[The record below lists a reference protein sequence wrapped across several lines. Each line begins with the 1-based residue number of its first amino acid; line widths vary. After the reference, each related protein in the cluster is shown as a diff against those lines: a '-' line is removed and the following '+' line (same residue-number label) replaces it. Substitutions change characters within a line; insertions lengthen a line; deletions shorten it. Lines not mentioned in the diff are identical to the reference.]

1 MTSPEAA
8 REQRARGRKL
18 NHIIEDHDDGYYE
31 IDLTGDFVFFNQAII
46 NMSGYSAAELKTLNS
61 SELVASE
68 NLADV
73 RQMFQDILAK
83 DIATHYVETNFV
95 RKDGCTIFVKMTAA
109 VVKSIKLEPV
119 GFHGFVRDITERRIQ
134 EEQQEQIRR
143 QLDDSNESLEIAVAN
158 ANQMA
163 VEAEVA
169 NIELNQIFNTSL
181 DGMWIL
187 DLNRHVLRAND
198 TMHDML
204 GLSKEE
210 IVGRKCYDVLAG
222 NCCDNQECTVKRIKR
237 RKLPVRTDIEMFTR
251 GKPTPYTL
259 TATPF
264 YGLEHE
270 LVGVLEN
277 FRDIT
282 ERKEAESALQAAN
295 DELQRLATLDG
306 LTDIANRRSLDE
318 RLKHEWRRVT
328 REKGELALIICDV
341 DFFKKY
347 NDAYGHQEGDECLK
361 SVARALEAGVR
372 RPADFVARYG
382 GEEFAAILPNTDL
395 AGAVCV
401 AENIRRAVME
411 LQVEHKDS
419 TAAPV
424 VTLSLGVACARPA
437 VGHLPEILLTT
448 ADQAL
453 YRAKE
458 AGRNRVA
465 SNEVVFPEGS
475 NYGCVPQIR
484 QMNSAR
490 LISI

>member
-1 MTSPEAA
+1 MTKPEAA
-8 REQRARGRKL
+8 RERKASGRKL
-18 NHIIEDHDDGYYE
+18 SHIIDEHDDGYYE
-31 IDLTGDFVFFNQAII
+31 IDLSGNFVFFNNAIV
-46 NMSGYSAAELKTLNS
+46 NMSGYPAAELEGLNS
-61 SELVASE
+61 SELVDPE

-73 RQMFQDILAK
+73 RQMFEEILAR
-83 DIATHYVETNFV
+83 DIATHYVEINF
-95 RKDGCTIFVKMTAA
+95 RKKDGRTIFVKMTAA
-109 VVKSIKLEPV
+109 LVKSVQMEPV

-134 EEQQEQIRR
+134 EEQQARIRN
-143 QLDDSNESLEIAVAN
+143 QLDESYESLEIAIAN

-187 DLNRHVLRAND
+187 DLKRNVLKAND
-198 TMHDML
+198 TMLNML

-210 IVGRKCYDVLAG
+210 IVGRKCHDVLAG
-222 NCCDNQECTVKRIKR
+222 NCCDNRECTVKRIKR
-237 RKLPVRTDIEMFTR
+237 RKIPVRTDVEMFTQ

-264 YGLEHE
+264 YGIEHE

-282 ERKEAESALQAAN
+282 ERKEAENALQAAN
-295 DELQRLATLDG
+295 DELQRLAALDG
-306 LTDIANRRSLDE
+306 LTDIANRRAFDECLDN
-318 RLKHEWRRVT
+318 EWRRMT

-341 DFFKKY
+341 DYFKKY

-361 SVARALEAGVR
+361 SVARAMAVSLL

-395 AGAVCV
+395 EGAVCV

-411 LQVEHKDS
+411 LQIEHSDS
-419 TAAPV
+419 AVAPV
-424 VTLSLGVACARPA
+424 VTLSLGVACARPS
-437 VGHLPEILLTT
+437 VGHRPEILLTT

-453 YRAKE
+453 YLAKE
-458 AGRNRVA
+458 SGRNRVA
-465 SNEVVFPEGS
+465 SNNVAFPEDS
-475 NYGCVPQIR
+475 N
-484 QMNSAR
+484 
-490 LISI
+490 

>member
-1 MTSPEAA
+1 MISPEAA
-8 REQRARGRKL
+8 REQKARGRKL
-18 NHIIEDHDDGYYE
+18 SHIIEDHDDGYYE
-31 IDLTGDFVFFNQAII
+31 INLTGNFVYFNQAII
-46 NMSGYSAAELKTLNS
+46 NISGYPAAELETLNS
-61 SELVASE
+61 SDLVAPE

-73 RQMFQDILAK
+73 RRMFQDILAQ
-83 DIATHYVETNFV
+83 DIATHYVEINFV
-95 RKDGCTIFVKMTAA
+95 RKDGRTIFVKMTAA
-109 VVKSIKLEPV
+109 VVKSIKMEPV

-134 EEQQEQIRR
+134 EDQQAQTRR

-163 VEAEVA
+163 VEAEIA

-187 DLNRHVLRAND
+187 DLKRNVLRTND
-198 TMHDML
+198 SMRTML

-210 IVGRKCYDVLAG
+210 IVGRKCYDVMAG
-222 NCCDNQECTVKRIKR
+222 NCCDNQECTIKRIKR
-237 RKLPVRTDIEMFTR
+237 RKIPIRNDIELFTL

-282 ERKEAESALQAAN
+282 ERKEAESALRAVN

-306 LTDIANRRSLDE
+306 LTDIANRRALDE
-318 RLKHEWRRVT
+318 RLENEWRRVT

-361 SVARALEAGVR
+361 SVARALEGSVR
-372 RPADFVARYG
+372 RPADLVARYG
-382 GEEFAAILPNTDL
+382 GEEFAVILPNTNL

-411 LQVEHKDS
+411 LQIEHNDS
-419 TAAPV
+419 ATAPV

-437 VGHLPEILLTT
+437 VGHLLEILLTT

-465 SNEVVFPEGS
+465 SNEVVFPES
-475 NYGCVPQIR
+475 
-484 QMNSAR
+484 
-490 LISI
+490 L

>member
-1 MTSPEAA
+1 MTSPEAS
-8 REQRARGRKL
+8 RERKASGRKL
-18 NHIIEDHDDGYYE
+18 SHIIEQHEDGYYE
-31 IDLTGDFVFFNQAII
+31 IDLTGNFVFFNQAIVK
-46 NMSGYSAAELKTLNS
+46 MSGYPSAELKALNS
-61 SELVASE
+61 SELVAPE
-68 NLADV
+68 NLAAV
-73 RQMFQDILAK
+73 RQMFQDILENDTASQ
-83 DIATHYVETNFV
+83 YVEINFV
-95 RKDGCTIFVKMTAA
+95 RKDGRTTFVKMTAA
-109 VVKSIKLEPV
+109 VVKSIQLEPV

-134 EEQQEQIRR
+134 EEQQAKVRQ
-143 QLDDSNESLEIAVAN
+143 QLDDSHESLEIAVAN

-187 DLNRHVLRAND
+187 DLNRNVLRAND
-198 TMHDML
+198 TMRDML
-204 GLSKEE
+204 GLPKEE

-237 RKLPVRTDIEMFTR
+237 RKLPVRTDVEMFTR
-251 GKPTPYTL
+251 GKSTPYTL

-264 YGLEHE
+264 YGLQNE

-282 ERKEAESALQAAN
+282 DRKEAESALQAAN

-318 RLKHEWRRVT
+318 RLENEWRRAT

-347 NDAYGHQEGDECLK
+347 NDAYGHQEGDDCLK
-361 SVARALEAGVR
+361 AVAGALEASVR

-382 GEEFAAILPNTDL
+382 GEEFAVILPNTDL
-395 AGAVCV
+395 EGVVCV

-411 LQVEHKDS
+411 LQIEHRDS
-419 TAAPV
+419 GAAPV
-424 VTLSLGVACARPA
+424 VTLSLGVACARPS
-437 VGHLPEILLTT
+437 VGHLPELLLTS

-465 SNEVVFPEGS
+465 SNTVVLPEGS
-475 NYGCVPQIR
+475 N
-484 QMNSAR
+484 
-490 LISI
+490 